1 MTAVETVAAIRA
13 ALEEAGREYRAR
25 VDDILDAVLA
35 ELSPAPSTMAQSVLD
50 VADRFDRL
58 AARHPDSE
66 TGQVEIAAA
75 HEIRRAIAAHIDTTP
90 KEAGR

>member
-35 ELSPAPSTMAQSVLD
+35 ELSPAPSTGLVTEPHDGHKASVACPGCPHD
-50 VADRFDRL
+50 
-58 AARHPDSE
+58 
-66 TGQVEIAAA
+66 
-75 HEIRRAIAAHIDTTP
+75 TP
-90 KEAGR
+90 KED